1 MILPIPRQ
9 SSTVVRCCPVLYKLR
24 EGGPEPSI
32 KLPYR
37 IIFAVGT
44 DHDIILY
51 DTQQH
56 LPFARFQDIH
66 YTRLTDLA
74 WSPDGLLLIASS
86 TDGYCSLITFEEN
99 ELGETFL
106 QEVEEDVL
114 NISGC
119 EELEKDENVAV
130 NNQNTKEEADK
141 VKKRPS
147 FLEQWALNT
156 PKKKPKLVMESKKG
170 DKENV
175 DVVIEILDSPVK
187 LDECSLKPES
197 DILKDCRR
205 IDKGWY
211 RLIKIIVLIM
221 WFSFQN

>member
-24 EGGPEPSI
+24 VEGPEPTI

-51 DTQQH
+51 DTQQN

-99 ELGETFL
+99 ELGETFDL
-106 QEVEEDVL
+106 EEIQEDVML

-119 EELEKDENVAV
+119 EEFEKDENVAV
-130 NNQNTKEEADK
+130 NNQNLKEETVT

-156 PKKKPKLVMESKKG
+156 PKKKPKVENIENKME
-170 DKENV
+170 
-175 DVVIEILDSPVK
+175 VIEILDSPVK
-187 LDECSLKPES
+187 SDECKSNPEINIPKGCKSINKGLYNFFVLKVFP
-197 DILKDCRR
+197 
-205 IDKGWY
+205 
-211 RLIKIIVLIM
+211 
-221 WFSFQN
+221 

>member
-1 MILPIPRQ
+1 MNYTFSPAMILPIPRQ

-24 EGGPEPSI
+24 DEGPEPMI

-37 IIFAVGT
+37 IVFAVGT
-44 DHDIILY
+44 DHDIIIY

-56 LPFARFQDIH
+56 LPVARFQDIH

-99 ELGETFL
+99 ELGETFDL
-106 QEVEEDVL
+106 EDVL

-130 NNQNTKEEADK
+130 NNQNKKEETVK
-141 VKKRPS
+141 VKKRSS
-147 FLEQWALNT
+147 FLEKWALNT
-156 PKKKPKLVMESKKG
+156 PKKKPKFENVTESKKS
-170 DKENV
+170 DEKEME
-175 DVVIEILDSPVK
+175 VIVILDSPVK
-187 LDECSLKPES
+187 LDDNNSKPAS
-197 DILKDCRR
+197 DVP
-205 IDKGWY
+205 KGCT
-211 RLIKIIVLIM
+211 LINKGL
-221 WFSFQN
+221 